1 MANYYTITANF
12 FGNQPIIEHLTAL
25 MENFD
30 DLFALANVDAAE
42 DWLPLIF
49 DNKTL
54 EQLDDDDNSLAV
66 FSEGYSPEEDG
77 SITLFARG
85 RNEPGLDL
93 CTKMCEALGLGCKFR
108 STDECD
114 EDRYDE
120 FIPMVEDPDGSLVL
134 RPLSEQDTVDNY

>member
-12 FGNQPIIEHLTAL
+12 FGSQPIIEHLTTL

-30 DLFALANVDAAE
+30 RLPDLSNINADE

-54 EQLDDDDNSLAV
+54 EQ
-66 FSEGYSPEEDG
+66 F
-77 SITLFARG
+77 TLFARG
-85 RNEPGLDL
+85 CNEPGLDL
-93 CTKMCEALGLGCKFR
+93 CTKICEALGLGCKFR

-120 FIPMVEDPDGSLVL
+120 LIPVVEDPDGSLAL
-134 RPLSEQDTVDNY
+134 RPLSELNVGDEKEEIS